1 MSNFSDPLSAYAAVF
16 KDLTADSLPRLAAL
30 LTDDVFFRD
39 PFHALNGRDAVVALF
54 RGMYKR
60 MPEAR
65 FEVLDVCAHP
75 DGETHYLRWRFTG
88 GRFDFTGVSTVR
100 FNAAGLVSEH
110 IDYWDAAGGVYER
123 LPVLGGLLRGF
134 RRLAFGAQ

>member
-1 MSNFSDPLSAYAAVF
+1 MTDMPDALKAYAAVF

-30 LTDDVFFRD
+30 FAGDVYFRD

-75 DGETHYLRWRFTG
+75 GNETHYLRWRFTG

-123 LPVLGGLLRGF
+123 LPVFGAALRGI
-134 RRLAFGAQ
+134 RRALFGG

>member
-1 MSNFSDPLSAYAAVF
+1 MTAIPDALKAYAAVF
-16 KDLTADSLPRLAAL
+16 KDLTADSLPRLNAL
-30 LTDDVFFRD
+30 FAGDVYFRD
-39 PFHALNGRDAVVALF
+39 PFHVLTGRDAVVALF
-54 RGMYKR
+54 RSMYKR
-60 MPEAR
+60 MPDAR
-65 FEVLDVCAHP
+65 FEVLDVCAHGA
-75 DGETHYLRWRFTG
+75 DETHYLRWRFTG